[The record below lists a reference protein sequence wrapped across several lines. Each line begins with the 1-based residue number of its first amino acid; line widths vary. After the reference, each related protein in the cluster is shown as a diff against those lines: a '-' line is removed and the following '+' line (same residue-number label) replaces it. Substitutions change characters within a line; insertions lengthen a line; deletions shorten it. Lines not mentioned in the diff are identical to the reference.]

1 MSAYHP
7 RTKGVHRPR
16 EGKSLVRH
24 TPEGTYIKHGDKV
37 SKAMGVDP
45 ETEIFYPSLHRY
57 YHWRTVSDEDRERL
71 EREIG
76 APFVKGEEQ

>member
-1 MSAYHP
+1 MPCHP
-7 RTKGVHRPR
+7 RAKHKHHAR

-24 TPEGTYIKHGDKV
+24 TLEGTYIKHGDGM
-37 SKAMGVDP
+37 SKAMGVNP
-45 ETEIFYPSLHRY
+45 EREIFYPALHRY

-76 APFVKGEEQ
+76 APFVKGEE